1 MKLREMILHGPEN
14 WAYELIF
21 EVRGNQPLI
30 PCMPDY
36 PRLIIPR
43 GSVMHRVISLILL
56 ALSLPACA
64 TITSGTSQP
73 ISVISEPP
81 GASCSLQREG
91 SIIGIVNPT
100 PGTIQVSKSGRD
112 IAIRCT
118 KAGYYAGITPLPSQ
132 FQAMA
137 AGNILLGGVIGAA
150 VDAAT
155 GAYAKYPETV
165 TVVLPPETFP
175 SALSR
180 DEFFAARIA
189 DTRRQYEERSAK
201 LRDTCGPS
209 DPQECTSR
217 LQDLDK
223 EKDEALALLEQQRR
237 SARVG
242 TLS

>member
-1 MKLREMILHGPEN
+1 
-14 WAYELIF
+14 
-21 EVRGNQPLI
+21 
-30 PCMPDY
+30 MPQGD
-36 PRLIIPR
+36 
-43 GSVMHRVISLILL
+43 VMQRVILLLLL
-56 ALSLPACA
+56 ALTLPACA
-64 TITSGTSQP
+64 TITSGSSQP

-112 IAIRCT
+112 ISIRCT
-118 KAGYYAGITPLPSQ
+118 KAGYYAGVTPLASQ

-155 GAYAKYPETV
+155 GAYAKYPETA
-165 TVVLPPETFP
+165 TVVLPPEAFP

-180 DEFFAARIA
+180 DEYFAGRIA
-189 DTRRQYEERSAK
+189 DTRRQYEERASM
-201 LRDTCGPS
+201 LRGSCGQS
-209 DPQECTSR
+209 DQQECTSR
-217 LQDLDK
+217 LQDLNK
-223 EKDEALALLEQQRR
+223 ERDEALALLEQQRR

>member
-1 MKLREMILHGPEN
+1 
-14 WAYELIF
+14 
-21 EVRGNQPLI
+21 
-30 PCMPDY
+30 
-36 PRLIIPR
+36 
-43 GSVMHRVISLILL
+43 
-56 ALSLPACA
+56 
-64 TITSGTSQP
+64 
-73 ISVISEPP
+73 
-81 GASCSLQREG
+81 
-91 SIIGIVNPT
+91 
-100 PGTIQVSKSGRD
+100 
-112 IAIRCT
+112 
-118 KAGYYAGITPLPSQ
+118 
-132 FQAMA
+132 
-137 AGNILLGGVIGAA
+137 
-150 VDAAT
+150 
-155 GAYAKYPETV
+155 
-165 TVVLPPETFP
+165 VVLPPETFP